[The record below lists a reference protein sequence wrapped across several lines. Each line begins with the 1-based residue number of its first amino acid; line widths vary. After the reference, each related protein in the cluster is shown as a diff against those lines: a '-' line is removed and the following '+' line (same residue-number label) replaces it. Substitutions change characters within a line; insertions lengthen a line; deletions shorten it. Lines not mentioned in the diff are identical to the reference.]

1 MENPRIKGGKLPSL
15 PDDQTNWIVTAGS
28 DYVKDEITGEDL
40 CRVPIVILSIGNP
53 EMEETE
59 SEQLVS
65 SITLSEEDIEVMV
78 KSLLEH
84 LESARS
90 DTTAGGVGA

>member
-1 MENPRIKGGKLPSL
+1 MENPRIKGCPLPAL
-15 PDDQTNWIVTAGS
+15 PGDQTNWIVTSGS
-28 DYVKDEITGEDL
+28 DYLKDEVTGENI
-40 CRVPIVILSIGNP
+40 CRVPIVIVSIGNP

-59 SEQLVS
+59 SGQLVS
-65 SITLSEEDIEVMV
+65 SISLNEEETEAMV

-84 LESARS
+84 LESARA